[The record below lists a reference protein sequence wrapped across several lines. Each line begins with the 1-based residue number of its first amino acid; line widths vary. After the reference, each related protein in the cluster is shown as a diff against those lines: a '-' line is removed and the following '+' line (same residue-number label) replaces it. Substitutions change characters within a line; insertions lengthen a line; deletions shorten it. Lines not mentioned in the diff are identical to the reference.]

1 MAKPIIDYKDVLSKS
16 AVFRLPRVVAYS
28 RLESRPRTTDFTS
41 SIAAEVRDPLWMLC
55 RQWQLGEFAGE
66 DSASPL
72 AARIAYRHYRTSK
85 VSLRDAEAFH
95 FDSSEMPLET
105 RVERE
110 PIAFH
115 RTADGKVYSNVV
127 FATRW
132 GKKLLAMLKVA
143 VLDTHQD
150 KYLERF
156 PIKVPVPDHADIPE
170 DAEARAIA
178 NSVARRVAD
187 GVAVW
192 RAALDGTHDTWLAT
206 WAGGA
211 APQLKLVV
219 DAFAD
224 SVSKSIARLFSQP
237 ASADDSAWSASHL
250 EYQFAVG
257 ADAPVQQA
265 PPVLRADQYAGGRL
279 DWYSFDAD
287 MTRPLEPASDV
298 PPGVPPDGGPGAAPV
313 AQPDVDAE
321 VVESFLPGPVR
332 FKGQPQ
338 PRFWEMEEAQTDFGK
353 IETSATGLLHL
364 LLAEFGLI
372 YSNDWF
378 MLPHPLPVNTVCEVR
393 GILIDD
399 CFGRHTFIRS
409 AGRGVETA
417 WQRFAMFHL
426 TERGTRA
433 DAAGSLFYLPAVA
446 GKVLESAPL
455 ERVNFMR
462 DEMANMVWAVEGV
475 LASQTGQGMSA
486 YRASPAPLD
495 PPNRP
500 RASDDMKISYL
511 AGTKVPPN
519 WTPFVPVHAENSVSE
534 IRLQRARMAGGVAPL
549 SRVLRE
555 PKSPYF
561 VNEEEIPRTGI
572 LVYRTWQRVR
582 WLNGRTLLWIGRAKT
597 TGRGEGGSNLQ
608 FDRIRELEPKA

>member
-1 MAKPIIDYKDVLSKS
+1 MAKPIIDFKDVLSKS
-16 AVFRLPRVVAYS
+16 AIFRLPRVIAYS
-28 RLESRPRTTDFTS
+28 RLELRPRTADFTRS
-41 SIAAEVRDPLWMLC
+41 LAAEVHDPLWMLC

-85 VSLRDAEAFH
+85 VALRDARAFY
-95 FDSSEMPLET
+95 FDPREMPLET

-110 PIAFH
+110 PIAFE
-115 RTADGKVYSNVV
+115 RKVGGKVYSNVM
-127 FATRW
+127 FATHW
-132 GKKLLAMLKVA
+132 GKKLLALLKA
-143 VLDTHQD
+143 ANLDVHQD
-150 KYLERF
+150 KYLQRF
-156 PIKVPVPDHADIPE
+156 PIEVPVPEGANIPD

-178 NSVARRVAD
+178 NAVARRVAD
-187 GVAVW
+187 GVAIW
-192 RAALDGTHDTWLAT
+192 RAALDGSHDTWLAG
-206 WAGGA
+206 WAGA
-211 APQLKLVV
+211 ATAPLKLAV

-224 SVSKSIARLFSQP
+224 AISKSVARLFSQP
-237 ASADDSAWSASHL
+237 TSADDSAWSASHL

-257 ADAPVQQA
+257 AEAPAQQA
-265 PPVLRADQYAGGRL
+265 PPVLRADQYSGGRL

-287 MTRPLEPASDV
+287 MTRPLEPAPQD
-298 PPGVPPDGGPGAAPV
+298 PAGAAPE
-313 AQPDVDAE
+313 AQPDIDAE

-353 IETSATGLLHL
+353 IETSTTGLLHL

-433 DAAGSLFYLPAVA
+433 DATGSLFYLPAVA

-475 LASQTGQGMSA
+475 VASQTGQGMSA

-572 LVYRTWQRVR
+572 LVDRTWQRVR